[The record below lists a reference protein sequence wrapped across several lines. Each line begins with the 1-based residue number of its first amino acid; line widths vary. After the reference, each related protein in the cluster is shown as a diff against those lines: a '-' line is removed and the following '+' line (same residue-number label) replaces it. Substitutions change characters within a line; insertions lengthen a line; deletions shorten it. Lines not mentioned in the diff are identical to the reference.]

1 MVIMD
6 SRNLRDIY
14 IRYLN
19 NFLAK
24 DESTATPYDRYL
36 SLSYAVRS
44 ELMKNWIATQ
54 KRYYEKNL
62 RRVYYL
68 STEYILGKSLFQNI
82 LNLGIENEVLV
93 TARSL
98 GFSMEDI
105 YAQEDDCMLG
115 NGSEGRLAACLME
128 ALSTQGI
135 PAMAYGIR
143 YDFAQ
148 FKQALKN
155 GVQIERPNNWLK
167 KGHPWEI
174 IRPEYSCNVSIGG
187 EINKIKSD
195 DPRGP
200 YEWKNAEVVRAV
212 PYDIPIVGYRNT
224 TVNTLRT
231 WSSTASDEFLPDYQN
246 HGDYERACEDK
257 SKFSRITHMLFPD
270 EDVRRATDSR
280 MKQQYFFVSASI
292 QDILRRYRS
301 HNNDIAEFDKK
312 VAIHLG
318 GSRCALAIPE
328 LMRLLVDKEGIPWTK
343 AWEMTCNVFSYT
355 SHAVSKEDS
364 EIWPVYKVGQILPRH
379 LQIIFDMNLLHLDAV
394 RSLYGND
401 IGYVRD
407 LSLVEEGDVKR
418 IRFADI
424 AVIGSSSVNGV
435 SRAQTDILTMKVFS
449 SFAKFFPTRFNCKVN
464 GIGQRR
470 WLLSANRPLA
480 RLISKYI
487 GEKWVKNP
495 ELLTGIERMVND
507 ERALS
512 EFASV
517 KKEAKRKLAVALKGL
532 AGGDIDDSMMF
543 DVQVGKIH
551 TNKRQMLHVL
561 YLIHRYLQLKKKDA
575 PPDATGTRRIH
586 IFSGKA
592 TPSDFLAKQ
601 IIHLISTVA
610 DRINNDPQ
618 TNDSLR
624 MVFVP
629 DFTMSWAERLVPAA
643 DLSEQLSTATL
654 EPSGTFNMKFALNG
668 AVTIASKSGANIEMV
683 EKIGKENVFAFGKN
697 GQELEEL
704 NNYRPADILHGD
716 ERLKNIFSFLE
727 NELIPAVPEGH
738 EIFPLLSS
746 LRDSDRQFV
755 LLDFNDYVGTQA
767 IIDRLYGDQ
776 SAWMMT
782 GLYNIARAGWFSSDR
797 VVNEYANEI
806 WKVAPA

>member
-1 MVIMD
+1 MD
-6 SRNLRDIY
+6 YKSMRDTY

-24 DESTATPYDRYL
+24 DETTATPYDRYL
-36 SLSYAVRS
+36 SMAYAVRS

-82 LNLGIENEVLV
+82 QNLGIENEALA

-98 GFSMEDI
+98 GLSMDEI

-143 YDFAQ
+143 YDYAQ
-148 FKQALKN
+148 FKQELKN
-155 GVQIERPNNWLK
+155 GVQVERPNDWLQK
-167 KGHPWEI
+167 SHPWEI
-174 IRPEYSCNVSIGG
+174 VRPEYSCNVSIGG
-187 EINKIKSD
+187 EINRIKSND
-195 DPRGP
+195 QRGP
-200 YEWKNAEVVRAV
+200 YEWKNAEIVHAV
-212 PYDIPIVGYRNT
+212 PYDIPIVGYRNA

-231 WSSTASDEFLPDYQN
+231 WSSTASEEFLPDYLN

-257 SKFSRITHMLFPD
+257 SKFSRITQMLFPD

-280 MKQQYFFVSASI
+280 MKQQYFFVSATI
-292 QDILRRYRS
+292 QDIVRRYKR
-301 HNNDIAEFDKK
+301 HNSDMGEFDKK

-328 LMRLLVDKEGIPWTK
+328 LMRILVDKEGIPWNK
-343 AWEMTCNVFSYT
+343 AWDMTRSVFSYT
-355 SHAVSKEDS
+355 SHAVFKEDS

-379 LQIIFDMNLLHLDAV
+379 LQLIFDMNLLHLDAV
-394 RSLYGND
+394 RERYGND

-424 AVIGSSSVNGV
+424 AIIGSSSVNGV
-435 SRAQTDILTMKVFS
+435 SHAQTDILTRKVFPP
-449 SFAKFFPTRFNCKVN
+449 FAKFFPDRFTCKVN
-464 GIGQRR
+464 GVGQRR
-470 WLLSANRPLA
+470 WLLAVNGPLA
-480 RLISKYI
+480 HLVSKHI
-487 GEKWVKNP
+487 GEKWINNP
-495 ELLTGIERMVND
+495 ELLKGLERLAED
-507 ERALS
+507 EGVLS
-512 EFASV
+512 EFAAV
-517 KKEAKRKLAVALKGL
+517 KKAAKRKLSAAVRDI
-532 AGGDIDDSMMF
+532 AGGTVDDSMMF
-543 DVQVGKIH
+543 DIQIGKIH

-561 YLIHRYLQLKKKDA
+561 YLIHRYLQLKKGTV
-575 PPDATGTRRIH
+575 PGGVPGTRRMH

-592 TPSDFLAKQ
+592 APSDFLAKQ
-601 IIHLISTVA
+601 IIHLISEVA
-610 DRINNDPQ
+610 RRINNDSQ
-618 TNDSLR
+618 VRDSLR
-624 MVFVP
+624 VIFVP
-629 DFTMSWAERLVPAA
+629 DFTMSWAEQLVPAA
-643 DLSEQLSTATL
+643 DLSEQLSTANL

-668 AVTIASKSGANIEMV
+668 AITIASRSGANIEMV
-683 EKIGKENVFAFGKN
+683 DRIGKENIFAFGKT
-697 GQELEEL
+697 GQELEAVSD
-704 NNYRPADILHGD
+704 YRPVDILNSD

-727 NELIPAVPEGH
+727 NELVPAAPDGH
-738 EIFPLLSS
+738 AIFPLLST

-767 IIDRLYGDQ
+767 IIDTLYGEQ

-782 GLYNIARAGWFSSDR
+782 GLHNIARAGWFSSDR
-797 VVNEYANEI
+797 LVNEYANDI
-806 WKVAPA
+806 WKVTPA